1 MGKDSASDD
10 DRSLSLRTQLLAG
23 LGMLLWIALLGIALT
38 VVVWQ
43 PVNWSPWLVAG
54 AVIGLAAVEVAVLVL
69 FADFLLRRNFVE
81 PLKEMVED
89 AERIAG
95 GDHGHRLDVESPAEL
110 GRLSGAVNEM
120 AERLIDHKEQLE
132 ENIRSL
138 DETNRALTEARDEL
152 VHAEKLASVGRL
164 AAGLAHE
171 IGNPL
176 NAITTYVEIGRRRTE
191 GEGEWLEG
199 ISDEAQRID
208 TIVGGLLDYAR
219 PRDGP
224 SVSVR
229 VNEVVEDTLEL
240 LHGQGRLDSV
250 DVGLDLE
257 ERLPRVRANPFHLQ
271 QVLVNLLMNACDAV
285 EEPGA
290 AGEGVVRVVSRSED
304 YAGPDGTDYRPRRQD
319 DPEEVDYSHLRRF
332 NEPSRGVRRPSFEE
346 GERLVVLEVVDDGPG
361 LPTDDPVEVF
371 DPFFT
376 TKDPG
381 KGTGL
386 GLSVSARL
394 VEEMGGNI
402 EAGERDEAG
411 SVFRVRLPAVLEED
425 AVLPARSSGE
435 AGARAGG
442 GRAGARGDG
451 GGRPGETGDRPDERE
466 VPDLIGGGDGGAAP
480 DRGRSARDRG
490 VDRDTVAEEET
501 G

>member
-1 MGKDSASDD
+1 MAGRPVRAGGAAAHPNLRAMAKDGDPD
-10 DRSLSLRTQLLAG
+10 GDRSLSLRTQLLAG
-23 LGMLLWIALLGIALT
+23 LGMLLWVALLGIALT

-43 PVNWSPWLVAG
+43 PINWSPWMVAA
-54 AVIGLAAVEVAVLVL
+54 AVIGLAAVEVGVLVL

-81 PLKEMVED
+81 PLQEMVED

-95 GDHGHRLDVESPAEL
+95 GDHGHRLDVESPVEL
-110 GRLSGAVNEM
+110 RRLSRAVNEM

-240 LHGQGRLDSV
+240 LHGQGRLDGV
-250 DVGLDLE
+250 DVDLMLE
-257 ERLPRVRANPFHLQ
+257 DELPRVRANPFHLQ

-290 AGEGVVRVVSRSED
+290 VGDRLIRVASRSEA
-304 YAGPDGTDYRPRRQD
+304 YAGPDGTDYRPRRRD
-319 DPEEVDYSHLRRF
+319 DPQEVDYRHIRRF
-332 NEPSRGVRRPSFEE
+332 NEPSRSVRRPSFEE
-346 GERLVVLEVVDDGPG
+346 GEELVALEVVDDGPG
-361 LPTDDPVEVF
+361 LPTDDPEEVF

-402 EAGERDEAG
+402 EAADRDGAG
-411 SVFRVRLPAVLEED
+411 CVFRVRLPALREES
-425 AVLPARSSGE
+425 AGRSE
-435 AGARAGG
+435 RA
-442 GRAGARGDG
+442 
-451 GGRPGETGDRPDERE
+451 P
-466 VPDLIGGGDGGAAP
+466 GGDGAGVRAGEAV
-480 DRGRSARDRG
+480 ARDPG
-490 VDRDTVAEEET
+490 ADRDAFAEEET

>member
-1 MGKDSASDD
+1 MATDGDSDD

-23 LGMLLWIALLGIALT
+23 LGMLLWVALLGIALT

-43 PVNWSPWLVAG
+43 PITWSPWLVAG
-54 AVIGLAAVEVAVLVL
+54 AVIGLAAVEVGVLVL

-95 GDHGHRLDVESPAEL
+95 GDHGHRLDVESPVEL
-110 GRLSGAVNEM
+110 GRLSRAVNEM
-120 AERLIDHKEQLE
+120 AERLIDHKEELE

-240 LHGQGRLDSV
+240 LHGQGRLDGV
-250 DVGLDLE
+250 DVELE
-257 ERLPRVRANPFHLQ
+257 LEGGLPRVRANPFHLQ

-290 AGEGVVRVVSRSED
+290 AGRRLVRVVSRSAA
-304 YAGPDGTDYRPRRQD
+304 YAGPDGTDYRPRRRD
-319 DPEEVDYSHLRRF
+319 DPEEVDYRHIRRF
-332 NEPSRGVRRPSFEE
+332 NEPPRGVRRPSFEE
-346 GERLVVLEVVDDGPG
+346 GEELVVLEVVDDGPG
-361 LPTDDPVEVF
+361 LPTEDPEEVF

-402 EAGERDEAG
+402 EAAERDG
-411 SVFRVRLPAVLEED
+411 PGCVFRVRLRALLEEEAARPEPAAGSD
-425 AVLPARSSGE
+425 A
-435 AGARAGG
+435 AGARAGTG
-442 GRAGARGDG
+442 SGDG
-451 GGRPGETGDRPDERE
+451 RRPDEIDDGEADRE
-466 VPDLIGGGDGGAAP
+466 LPDLIGTGEGGGDAS
-480 DRGRSARDRG
+480 DRDRSPRG
-490 VDRDTVAEEET
+490 PGSDRDAFAEEET